1 MDNTRTKA
9 DPARRTCTFYSP
21 RENDSTITVSI
32 WGEVATNAVLAEA
45 HHDGPIATEQMRVF
59 PTQAPRRRAH
69 ACTWLQQLMKSHCV
83 LAGLTDCLRLQFNFD
98 EKGLSFFTLQPKTSS
113 FSAFGAERSCATGRA
128 FFFCVHAW
136 PWNQVVGFASVHIQ
150 EQGAGQHPYAI
161 TKFLLIPQAPIY
173 RMGIAEFDR
182 KACWIPTIRAVV
194 PFHTAFLNT
203 HNT

>member
-9 DPARRTCTFYSP
+9 DPARRTCTFYSL

-98 EKGLSFFTLQPKTSS
+98 EKGLAFFLLCSQRHLHFLLSVPNVHVQQEELFFLCPCMAMEPGCWVCICAYPRARRRAASVCNHKISPHTSS
-113 FSAFGAERSCATGRA
+113 T
-128 FFFCVHAW
+128 
-136 PWNQVVGFASVHIQ
+136 HIQ
-150 EQGAGQHPYAI
+150 DGYC
-161 TKFLLIPQAPIY
+161 
-173 RMGIAEFDR
+173 R
-182 KACWIPTIRAVV
+182 IR
-194 PFHTAFLNT
+194 
-203 HNT
+203 